1 MNGRDGVR
9 RVERFSNF
17 NRLAEMTYRGHVQ
30 SGVVVFDG
38 PETPPKGATVEVAV
52 LPSRQDGS
60 LRDLLMEFAG
70 TVEGLPSDM
79 AAQHDHYIHGRPK
92 R

>member
-1 MNGRDGVR
+1 
-9 RVERFSNF
+9 
-17 NRLAEMTYRGHVQ
+17 MTFRGHVQ

-38 PETPPKGATVEVAV
+38 PQTPPEGVTVEVSV
-52 LPSRQDGS
+52 LPKEEVS
-60 LRDLLMEFAG
+60 LADFLLEFAG
-70 TVEGLPSDM
+70 TIDGLPSDM

>member
-1 MNGRDGVR
+1 
-9 RVERFSNF
+9 
-17 NRLAEMTYRGHVQ
+17 MTYRGHVQ

-38 PETPPKGATVEVAV
+38 PESPPEGATVEVAV
-52 LPSRQDGS
+52 LSANPESS
-60 LRDLLMEFAG
+60 LRDLLLEFAG
-70 TVEGLPSDM
+70 TIDGLPSDM

>member
-1 MNGRDGVR
+1 
-9 RVERFSNF
+9 
-17 NRLAEMTYRGHVQ
+17 MTFRGHVQ

-38 PETPPKGATVEVAV
+38 PQTPPEGATVEVAV
-52 LPSRQDGS
+52 LTTVEKSP
-60 LRDLLMEFAG
+60 LRDLLLEFAG
-70 TVEGLPSDM
+70 TIDGLPSDM

>member
-1 MNGRDGVR
+1 MTFRGR
-9 RVERFSNF
+9 
-17 NRLAEMTYRGHVQ
+17 VQ

-38 PETPPKGATVEVAV
+38 PQIPPEGATVEVAV
-52 LPSRQDGS
+52 LTNGEKEP
-60 LRDLLMEFAG
+60 LRDVLLDFAG
-70 TVEGLPSDM
+70 TIEGLPSDM

>member
-1 MNGRDGVR
+1 
-9 RVERFSNF
+9 
-17 NRLAEMTYRGHVQ
+17 MTYRGHVQ

-38 PETPPKGATVEVAV
+38 PQTPPEGATVEVAV
-52 LPSRQDGS
+52 LSSDEKRP
-60 LRDLLMEFAG
+60 LRDMLLEFAG
-70 TVEGLPSDM
+70 TIDGLPSDM

>member
-1 MNGRDGVR
+1 
-9 RVERFSNF
+9 
-17 NRLAEMTYRGHVQ
+17 MTYRGRVQ

-38 PETPPKGATVEVAV
+38 PQTPPDGVAVEVAV
-52 LPSRQDGS
+52 VPGDEDRP
-60 LRDLLMEFAG
+60 LRDVLLEFAG

-92 R
+92 Q

>member
-1 MNGRDGVR
+1 
-9 RVERFSNF
+9 
-17 NRLAEMTYRGHVQ
+17 MTFRGHVQ

-38 PETPPKGATVEVAV
+38 PQKPPEGATVEVAV
-52 LPSRQDGS
+52 LPTEEKSP
-60 LRDLLMEFAG
+60 LRELLLEFAG
-70 TVEGLPSDM
+70 TIDGLPGDM